1 MSTSRLVYSISSS
14 DTTSTSI
21 SDPYSLKT
29 RFSSSRYGSSSGTAS
44 HLNGGTCTFSYGS
57 RKDSGL
63 SQRSYVSKESKDDLL
78 EESQDPFAFSYGS
91 SEEAG
96 LSQRSYISED
106 SKVDLSQE
114 SQDPFAF
121 DEDDVEPS
129 QWDIL
134 SGKKK
139 ISQPQKDGDAYREL
153 DDGCQLQLIMS
164 QAELSNGEDHDMPE
178 TSYSGAVS
186 KEGSCLLADCLL
198 TAVKVILGSYILF
211 HCLLNSCGPLC
222 QLMQ

>member
-1 MSTSRLVYSISSS
+1 M
-14 DTTSTSI
+14 
-21 SDPYSLKT
+21 KT
-29 RFSSSRYGSSSGTAS
+29 RLSSSRNGSSSGTAS

-57 RKDSGL
+57 RKDAGL
-63 SQRSYVSKESKDDLL
+63 SQRSYISKESKDDLL
-78 EESQDPFAFSYGS
+78 EESQDPFAFGYGS

-96 LSQRSYISED
+96 LSQRSYIFED

-121 DEDDVEPS
+121 DEDDIEPS

-139 ISQPQKDGDAYREL
+139 IFQPQNDGDAYREF

-164 QAELSNGEDHDMPE
+164 QAELSNGEDNDMPE

-186 KEGSCLLADCLL
+186 KEGSSLLADCLL
-198 TAVKVILGSYILF
+198 TAVKVILGSYILYF
-211 HCLLNSCGPLC
+211 FTVY
-222 QLMQ
+222 

>member
-14 DTTSTSI
+14 ETTSTSM

-29 RFSSSRYGSSSGTAS
+29 RLSSSRNGSSSGTTS
-44 HLNGGTCTFSYGS
+44 HLNGGTCTFGYGS
-57 RKDSGL
+57 RKDAGL

-78 EESQDPFAFSYGS
+78 EGSQDPFAFSYGS

-121 DEDDVEPS
+121 DEDDIEPS

-139 ISQPQKDGDAYREL
+139 ISQTQNNGDAYREL
-153 DDGCQLQLIMS
+153 NDGCQLQLIMS
-164 QAELSNGEDHDMPE
+164 QAELSNGEDNDMPE

-186 KEGSCLLADCLL
+186 KEGSSLLADCLL
-198 TAVKVILGSYILF
+198 TAVKVILGTYILYF
-211 HCLLNSCGPLC
+211 FTVC
-222 QLMQ
+222 